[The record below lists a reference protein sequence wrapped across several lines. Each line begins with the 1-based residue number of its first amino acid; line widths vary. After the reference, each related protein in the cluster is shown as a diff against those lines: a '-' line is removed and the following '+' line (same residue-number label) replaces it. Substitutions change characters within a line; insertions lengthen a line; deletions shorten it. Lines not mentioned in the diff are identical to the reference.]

1 MVKGLTKLLN
11 CIVSMKAIEI
21 EVGAVQCTENTGF
34 FAEIGKFGK
43 NT

>member
-1 MVKGLTKLLN
+1 MQGIPYV
-11 CIVSMKAIEI
+11 EI